1 MLILTKAL
9 KIATEKVLS
18 TIFNIIVFRNV
29 YSFIQMWLSGVYA
42 FIAVI
47 YVMPYVKRAI
57 WVIYS
62 SIRSVCMP
70 KTVSNEKLHSF
81 DKKFLKSTNIN
92 LNKDDRSILENKFLD
107 RMQTQSQI
115 DLFSYI
121 FTCASKSALLN
132 LLTIIGVEHVHSNYG
147 YNIVYS
153 IVYCVS
159 ITFVICFGASLR
171 YSSILSREW
180 LDILKNATTTKKSSL
195 ILITY
200 EREEDGAQG
209 EFVCMW
215 TCSHDGKSKSEN
227 VDLKFLSS
235 VYSRNLKELIEFFAE
250 KHLALKDIVSE
261 SSSSTSSILSD
272 KEEVVVVKKA
282 GEEVEEKIKSKK
294 YNLFLPDYY
303 DDELV
308 FSKHVKSMGFKS
320 KECWKEF
327 NIFPLIDIKVNAYT
341 NEPDLKTKKK
351 TN

>member
-1 MLILTKAL
+1 
-9 KIATEKVLS
+9 
-18 TIFNIIVFRNV
+18 
-29 YSFIQMWLSGVYA
+29 MWLSGMYA

-62 SIRSVCMP
+62 SVRSVCMP
-70 KTVSNEKLHSF
+70 KTVSNEKQHSF

-92 LNKDDRSILENKFLD
+92 LNKDDRSGLEKAFLD

-132 LLTIIGVEHVHSNYG
+132 LVTIIGVEYVHSNYE

-153 IVYCVS
+153 IFYCVS

-180 LDILKNATTTKKSSL
+180 LGIFENATTTKKSSL

-200 EREEDGAQG
+200 ERADDVQV

-215 TCSHDGKSKSEN
+215 TCGRDGKSKIEN
-227 VDLKFLSS
+227 VELKF
-235 VYSRNLKELIEFFAE
+235 
-250 KHLALKDIVSE
+250 
-261 SSSSTSSILSD
+261 
-272 KEEVVVVKKA
+272 
-282 GEEVEEKIKSKK
+282 
-294 YNLFLPDYY
+294 
-303 DDELV
+303 
-308 FSKHVKSMGFKS
+308 
-320 KECWKEF
+320 
-327 NIFPLIDIKVNAYT
+327 
-341 NEPDLKTKKK
+341 
-351 TN
+351 